1 MGGGVC
7 GRVERRGACGTV
19 RGGQTDERRVWIT
32 GSPAQ
37 SWSVV
42 RCELVHWALLPV
54 VSGGNPHPPP
64 APPAFPRRAAANTF
78 SFPRCADARVRTGA
92 RAHPRAGGRSRVQ
105 SRKCPWTLASARPRR
120 WEVLG
125 RPVAVARRGVRSSSR
140 RRPAARGVLQQ
151 PLTATTTGA
160 PGRRHGVG
168 GCCACVAGERVCAAH
183 WTLPQEE
190 EGGRWGCGR
199 WRLYICGCGRVRPAP
214 ALQTPSAPPCVCARA
229 TASVLTPAGRTP
241 DRERPLPT
249 PSPATHP
256 LLFCALSFPP
266 PLRGGD
272 DHTLPVLSAP
282 PAGASP
288 SPPPPSVAALG
299 GVWRGLVRLPS
310 RQSIVAGARY
320 GSTAVS
326 GALGHRLPRVSPVL
340 CAHGRAV
347 RRCWCCGRRG
357 GKGKGRGVGVVGVP
371 RVGGGDHASC
381 FGCLGCPAASA
392 PSPPLQRGSDS

>member
-140 RRPAARGVLQQ
+140 RPQQLTASTGSARSPPAATHRHHHRRARPTPRRGWVLCVCGWRAGVRCA
-151 PLTATTTGA
+151 LDTT
-160 PGRRHGVG
+160 PG
-168 GCCACVAGERVCAAH
+168 
-183 WTLPQEE
+183 
-190 EGGRWGCGR
+190 GGR
-199 WRLYICGCGRVRPAP
+199 
-214 ALQTPSAPPCVCARA
+214 
-229 TASVLTPAGRTP
+229 
-241 DRERPLPT
+241 
-249 PSPATHP
+249 
-256 LLFCALSFPP
+256 
-266 PLRGGD
+266 
-272 DHTLPVLSAP
+272 
-282 PAGASP
+282 
-288 SPPPPSVAALG
+288 
-299 GVWRGLVRLPS
+299 
-310 RQSIVAGARY
+310 
-320 GSTAVS
+320 
-326 GALGHRLPRVSPVL
+326 GALGVWAVAPLYLWVWPSETRTRLADPVRSAL
-340 CAHGRAV
+340 CV
-347 RRCWCCGRRG
+347 
-357 GKGKGRGVGVVGVP
+357 
-371 RVGGGDHASC
+371 
-381 FGCLGCPAASA
+381 CPC
-392 PSPPLQRGSDS
+392 DS

>member
-1 MGGGVC
+1 M
-7 GRVERRGACGTV
+7 

-288 SPPPPSVAALG
+288 SPPPPLCCGVGRRLAGPRATSLPAEHRGGRPVWINSSLGCAGAPSAPCVTGPLRTWASGTSVLVLRTEG
-299 GVWRGLVRLPS
+299 GEGEGEGGGCRWCAPRGGGGPCFLFWLPGLPS
-310 RQSIVAGARY
+310 RVGAI
-320 GSTAVS
+320 
-326 GALGHRLPRVSPVL
+326 PP
-340 CAHGRAV
+340 
-347 RRCWCCGRRG
+347 
-357 GKGKGRGVGVVGVP
+357 
-371 RVGGGDHASC
+371 
-381 FGCLGCPAASA
+381 PAAWF
-392 PSPPLQRGSDS
+392 